1 MSGLASGSRKRVNR
15 LARANRPLRRWVAS
29 IEVQHELISEP
40 GPLSALAI
48 GQPARPRMAL
58 MMLVIAVLMSTGL
71 CAAAILAR
79 APAAAVPVIAAV
91 CVWCP
96 MLAGWEAPRA
106 LAALRADRTARR
118 ALANFR
124 HGLDS
129 LPETQHPLGL

>member
-1 MSGLASGSRKRVNR
+1 MQPELASD
-15 LARANRPLRRWVAS
+15 
-29 IEVQHELISEP
+29 P
-40 GPLSALAI
+40 GPVPALVI

-58 MMLVIAVLMSTGL
+58 MMLVIAVLMSTAL

-79 APAAAVPVIAAV
+79 APAAAVPVIASV

-106 LAALRADRTARR
+106 LAALRADRAGRR
-118 ALANFR
+118 ALANLR
-124 HGLDS
+124 HGLDR